1 MAAHDVG
8 AVVPVKRLGYAL
20 GRLARTLDRSE
31 RRVLQ
36 SAMLGDVLAAL
47 SGSTRLGEIVVVTS
61 DARARAVAESVGA
74 RTVADHNPPQG
85 INAAVSLGIAA
96 LDSRS
101 ALVVVSDLPL
111 ITAADVDHLIGAA
124 PDGDA
129 AVLARSED
137 GTGTNAMLLTPPD
150 ALVPQLG
157 PDSLIH
163 HRAQAAAL
171 GVPVEVVH
179 HPGIALDV
187 DTPDDLAEL
196 VRREAEGA
204 TGRALVRLG
213 LAQGAAGAAG
223 TAGAPG

>member
-20 GRLARTLDRSE
+20 GRLAGVLDRPE

-47 SGSTRLGEIVVVTS
+47 AGSTRLGEIVVVTS
-61 DARARAVAESVGA
+61 DPRARAVAESVGA
-74 RTVADHNPPQG
+74 RTIADHDPPRG
-85 INAAVSLGIAA
+85 INAAVSLGLEA
-96 LDSRS
+96 LDAHS

-124 PDGDA
+124 PEGDA
-129 AVLARSED
+129 VVLARSED
-137 GTGTNAMLLTPPD
+137 GTGTNAMLLTPPMGITP
-150 ALVPQLG
+150 ALG
-157 PDSLIH
+157 PGSLATH
-163 HRAQAAAL
+163 MALAATA
-171 GVPVEVVH
+171 GMPAEVTY

-196 VRREAEGA
+196 VRREPEGA
-204 TGRALVRLG
+204 TGRALSRLG
-213 LAQGAAGAAG
+213 LAQGAAG
-223 TAGAPG
+223 

>member
-20 GRLARTLDRSE
+20 GRLAGVLDRPE

-47 SGSTRLGEIVVVTS
+47 AGSTRLGEIVVVTS
-61 DARARAVAESVGA
+61 DPRARAVAESVGA
-74 RTVADHNPPQG
+74 RTIADHDPPGG
-85 INAAVSLGIAA
+85 INAAVSLGLEA
-96 LDSRS
+96 LDAHS

-124 PDGDA
+124 PEGDA
-129 AVLARSED
+129 VVLARSED
-137 GTGTNAMLLTPPD
+137 GTGTNAMLLTPPMGITP
-150 ALVPQLG
+150 ALG
-157 PDSLIH
+157 PGSLATH
-163 HRAQAAAL
+163 MALAATA
-171 GVPVEVVH
+171 GMPAEVTY

-196 VRREAEGA
+196 VRREPEGA
-204 TGRALVRLG
+204 TGRALSRLG
-213 LAQGAAGAAG
+213 LAQGAAG
-223 TAGAPG
+223 